1 MHGDFSRLVFRPDR
15 HFSAVLAQQG
25 RVQLDSDANEQAL
38 LHLHLTRTLA
48 RDLVGPHGGPRG
60 AAGFGLRYQAKGR
73 EPANLEIS
81 PGRYY
86 VDGILLDAT
95 RPVPGSPVPDGQ
107 SQDDRSQ
114 GDPGEPTAPASAPAA
129 VPAPRGWTYWDQ
141 PDAYRDREN
150 DLDHLPDPPFL
161 AYLRVWETLVT
172 AVQDPAIRES
182 ALGVT
187 LPDTTVRARVAW
199 QVLPLS
205 TKDGFDPGRE
215 VNPDQLRAA
224 FDRWVAGARPTAQ
237 LAARTDEPPSSEEP
251 CLVAPES
258 RYRGPENQLYRV
270 EVHRGGRVGDQ
281 RPPTFTWS
289 RENGSV
295 VFGVRSVAGAW
306 VTLTTLGRDGKLGL
320 DVGDWVEVLDDA
332 SAARGV
338 ASPLLRVE
346 DVDTEASRVRLSGEP
361 PAGVGRTAARHPFLR
376 RWDHQATGVRGAPQ
390 ADEGALRVQEG
401 SWIDLEDGVQVW
413 FAKGGSYRTG
423 DYWLIPARTLTG
435 EVEWP
440 RDARGRA
447 LLQDPHGVRIHYAPL
462 AWVRGPDQVDDLRRQ
477 FPPLAT

>member
-1 MHGDFSRLVFRPDR
+1 MHGDFSRLVFRPDKR
-15 HFSAVLAQQG
+15 YSAVLAQQG

-38 LHLHLTRTLA
+38 LNLHLARTLT

-60 AAGFGLRYQAKGR
+60 AAGFGLSYQPKGKD
-73 EPANLEIS
+73 PANLEIS

-86 VDGILLDAT
+86 VDGILVDSS
-95 RPVPGSPVPDGQ
+95 RPVPGQAVADPTP
-107 SQDDRSQ
+107 QD
-114 GDPGEPTAPASAPAA
+114 APADTGNPAAAPA
-129 VPAPRGWTYWDQ
+129 PAGWTYWDQ
-141 PDAYRDREN
+141 PDAYRGREN
-150 DLDHLPDPPFL
+150 DIDHLPDPPFL
-161 AYLRVWETLVT
+161 AYVRVWEALVT

-187 LPDTTVRARVAW
+187 LPDTTVRTKVAW

-205 TKDGFDPGRE
+205 KKDGFDPGGDAG
-215 VNPDQLRAA
+215 PDQVRAA
-224 FDRWVAGARPTAQ
+224 FERWVGAARSTGR
-237 LAARTDEPPSSEEP
+237 LAARTDEPPSTEDA
-251 CLVAPES
+251 CLVAPDS

-270 EVHRGGRVGDQ
+270 EVHRGGRVGG
-281 RPPTFTWS
+281 PKPATFTWS

-295 VFGVRSVAGAW
+295 VFGIRAVAGVW
-306 VTLTTLGRDGKLGL
+306 VTLTALGRDGKLGL

-332 SAARGV
+332 AVARDL

-346 DVDTEASRVRLSGEP
+346 DVDTEAGRVKLSGEP
-361 PAGVGRTAARHPFLR
+361 PAGVARDAARHPFLR
-376 RWDHQATGVRGAPQ
+376 RWDHRATGLRGAPQ

-401 SWIDLEDGVQVW
+401 GWIDLEDGVQVW
-413 FAKGGSYRTG
+413 FAKDGVYRTG

-440 RDARGRA
+440 RDSRGRP
-447 LLQDPHGVRIHYAPL
+447 LLQEPHGVHVHYAPL
-462 AWVRGPDQVDDLRRQ
+462 AWVQGPTQVVDLRRQ